1 MDKDN
6 NGYLELDDIREL
18 YNASKHPDVISG
30 KRTSDKVL
38 IEFIE
43 SVEP

>member
-6 NGYLELDDIREL
+6 SGYLELDDIREL

-30 KRTSDKVL
+30 KRTSD
-38 IEFIE
+38 
-43 SVEP
+43 